1 MVGLERLGLSH
12 RGPYL
17 LLRIRLCIALIML
30 FFLGCDNRTAEEIA
44 EDNCKDTSLAFVA
57 AREFVRDRLK
67 SPSTA
72 VFPLQV
78 YDDVRVFYSGDC
90 KHEIFAYV
98 DAQNSFGAT
107 IRTPYYAK
115 VEYRK
120 ATNRWLLKNLDM

>member
-1 MVGLERLGLSH
+1 MVGLERLGVCRLV
-12 RGPYL
+12 RYL
-17 LLRIRLCIALIML
+17 LICIWFHIALSML
-30 FFLGCDNRTAEEIA
+30 FFLGCDNRTTEEIA
-44 EDNCKDTSLAFVA
+44 EDSCKDTSLAFVA
-57 AREFVRDRLK
+57 AREFVQDRLK

-120 ATNRWLLKNLDM
+120 ATNRWILKNLDM

>member
-1 MVGLERLGLSH
+1 MVGLERLGVCRLV
-12 RGPYL
+12 RYWLTCIWPY
-17 LLRIRLCIALIML
+17 IALIML
-30 FFLGCDNRTAEEIA
+30 FFPGCDNRTPEEIA
-44 EDNCKDTSLAFVA
+44 EDNCKDTSLAFVV

-90 KHEIFAYV
+90 RHEIFAYV

-120 ATNRWLLKNLDM
+120 ATNRWILKNLDM